1 MPFDKIREPKV
12 IPYYDQHKSLG
23 KSLKNGGKSRDM
35 HPVVYALRRFRNHI
49 LLLLAYITPINRI
62 RITLHRWRG
71 INIGKDVYIGL
82 FCFFD
87 NAYPE
92 YIYIDDHAS
101 INAGS
106 MIIAHFNLMEHFRD
120 IITPTTEPVVI
131 GEGAIVAVRS
141 IILPGV
147 VIGKKSIVSA
157 GSVVN
162 RSVPDYTLVAGNP
175 AKKVTLLKVDNK

>member
-1 MPFDKIREPKV
+1 MPFKNIREPKV
-12 IPYYDQHKSLG
+12 IPFYDQDRSLG
-23 KSLKNGGKSRDM
+23 KSLKNGSTSRNTN
-35 HPVVYALRRFRNHI
+35 PVSYALRRFKNHA
-49 LLLLAYITPINRI
+49 LMLLAYITPLNRM
-62 RITLHRWRG
+62 RISLHRWRG
-71 INIGKDVYIGL
+71 INIGENVYIGL

-92 YIYIDDHAS
+92 YIYIDNYAS

-120 IITPTTEPVVI
+120 IITPTAEPVVI

-147 VIGKKSIVSA
+147 VVGKKAIISA

-162 RSVPDYTLVAGNP
+162 RSVPDYTIVAGNP
-175 AKKVTLLKVDNK
+175 AKKVTVLKVDNN

>member
-1 MPFDKIREPKV
+1 MSFTIIREPKE
-12 IPYYDQHKSLG
+12 ISYYDQDKNLF
-23 KSLKNGGKSRDM
+23 KSLKNSSLNRNL
-35 HPVVYALRRFRNHI
+35 HPLAYAFRRLVNH
-49 LLLLAYITPINRI
+49 LLLLAAYITPINRF
-62 RITLHRWRG
+62 RIMMHRWRK

-82 FCFFD
+82 FCYLD

-92 YIYIDDHAS
+92 YIYINDHAS
-101 INAGS
+101 VNAGS
-106 MIIAHFNLMEHFRD
+106 MIIAHFNPKIHFKD
-120 IITPTTEPVVI
+120 SIIPMVKPVII

-162 RSVPDYTLVAGNP
+162 KSVPDYTLVTGNP
-175 AKKVTLLKVDNK
+175 AKKVTTLKFFEE